1 MTDAPPDRLAADP
14 KSPYYNEAALERGV
28 GIRFNGVEKNN
39 VEEYCASEGWIRV
52 PAGKSRDRYGNQL
65 VIKVSGKVEAYFR
78 DLAEKDS
85 TAGEG

>member
-1 MTDAPPDRLAADP
+1 MTDTPPDRLAADP
-14 KSPYYNEAALERGV
+14 KSPHYNEAALERGV

-39 VEEYCASEGWIRV
+39 VEEYCASEGWSRV

-65 VIKVSGKVEAYFR
+65 VIKVSGKVEAYCR

>member
-1 MTDAPPDRLAADP
+1 MTDTPPDRLAADP